1 MDVDIELLIALYIA
15 RQMTHATL
23 ALFCVYCI
31 ILAYNIEDMRQQYHV
46 DEVLYCSGFILS
58 MH

>member
-15 RQMTHATL
+15 RQMMHANL
-23 ALFCVYCI
+23 ALFCVYI
-31 ILAYNIEDMRQQYHV
+31 ILAYNIKDMRQQYHV
-46 DEVLYCSGFILS
+46 VEVLYCSGFILS